1 MICKEKCME
10 TLGIIGGLG
19 PMATAYLLQLIIE
32 MTDAKTDQEH
42 LDVIVFDRPSVPD
55 RTAHI
60 LDVTKPSP
68 LPSMTETA
76 RTLERLGAKYL
87 CAPCVTSHYY
97 YNELS
102 AAVNVPFINMVKE
115 TAAECKNAGKKKIGI
130 MATTGTVSTGL
141 FQAALA
147 ECGLEAAVPSDDGQ
161 ALVMSLIYDEIK
173 AGKPADPSKFERV
186 TNELCG
192 ASCDCII
199 LGCTELSLIKKSA
212 GLDSRYLDALEVLA
226 KRCVQLCG
234 APLKNEFLNLI

>member
-1 MICKEKCME
+1 MK

-42 LDVIVFDRPSVPD
+42 LDVIVFDRPRVPD

-68 LPSMTETA
+68 LPCMTETA
-76 RTLERLGAKYL
+76 KTLEQLGAGYL

-97 YNELS
+97 YNELA
-102 AAVNVPFINMVKE
+102 AAVDIPFINMVKE
-115 TAAECKNAGKKKIGI
+115 TAVECQNAGKKKIGI

-141 FQAALA
+141 FQSALS
-147 ECGLEAAVPSDDGQ
+147 ECGLDAAVPSADGQ
-161 ALVMSLIYDEIK
+161 TLVMSIIYDDIK
-173 AGKPADPSKFERV
+173 AGKPADPSKFNRV
-186 TNELCG
+186 SDELLG
-192 ASCDCII
+192 MGCDCII
-199 LGCTELSLIKKSA
+199 LGCTELSLVKKSV

>member
-1 MICKEKCME
+1 ME

-68 LPSMTETA
+68 LPSMTATA
-76 RTLERLGAKYL
+76 KTLESLGAGYL

-97 YNELS
+97 YNELA

-141 FQAALA
+141 FQNALA
-147 ECGLEAAVPSDDGQ
+147 QCGLEAAVPSAEGQ
-161 ALVMSLIYDEIK
+161 AMVMSLIYDDIK
-173 AGKPADPSKFERV
+173 AGKPADPKKFELV
-186 TNELCG
+186 TDELCG
-192 ASCDCII
+192 MGCDCII